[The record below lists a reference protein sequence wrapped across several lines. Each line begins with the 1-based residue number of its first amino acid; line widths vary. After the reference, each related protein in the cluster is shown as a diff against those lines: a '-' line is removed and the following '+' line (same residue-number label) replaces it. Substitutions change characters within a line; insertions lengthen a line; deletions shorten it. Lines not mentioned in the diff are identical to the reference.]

1 MDSTLERILERM
13 KNQNISVISME
24 KYLNIPQ
31 GSFSNW
37 KRGMGK
43 LYYSHID
50 KIADKL
56 EVSIDYL
63 IRGKELNEGSL
74 SQQENELLNNYR
86 RMSLVDQKDLLDKTK
101 LIVGK
106 NN

>member
-1 MDSTLERILERM
+1 MDPALERILNTM
-13 KNQNISVISME
+13 KNKGISAANME
-24 KYLNIPQ
+24 RYLNIPQ
-31 GSFSNW
+31 GSFSSW

-63 IRGKELNEGSL
+63 IRGENKNRFDLSTQEFELIENFRKL
-74 SQQENELLNNYR
+74 SEEEKITVSANVKQ
-86 RMSLVDQKDLLDKTK
+86 LVVK
-101 LIVGK
+101 
-106 NN
+106 

>member
-1 MDSTLERILERM
+1 MESTLERILDTM
-13 KNQNISVISME
+13 NTKGISAYNME
-24 KYLNIPQ
+24 KYLNIPR

-63 IRGKELNEGSL
+63 IRGKASDRFCSSDREVELINGFRKM
-74 SQQENELLNNYR
+74 SQEEQSNLLNSIR
-86 RMSLVDQKDLLDKTK
+86 TTIDEH
-101 LIVGK
+101 
-106 NN
+106 

>member
-1 MDSTLERILERM
+1 
-13 KNQNISVISME
+13 ME
-24 KYLNIPQ
+24 KYLNMPK

-56 EVSIDYL
+56 GVSIDYL

-86 RMSLVDQKDLLDKTK
+86 RMSLVDQKDLLAKTK

>member
-1 MDSTLERILERM
+1 MDLTLERILDTM
-13 KNQNISVISME
+13 SIKGISSYKME
-24 KYLNIPQ
+24 KYLNIPR

-63 IRGKELNEGSL
+63 IRGEETNRLCLSDQEVEIINWFRKMNQKEQNDFLASL
-74 SQQENELLNNYR
+74 R
-86 RMSLVDQKDLLDKTK
+86 KT
-101 LIVGK
+101 IDE
-106 NN
+106 